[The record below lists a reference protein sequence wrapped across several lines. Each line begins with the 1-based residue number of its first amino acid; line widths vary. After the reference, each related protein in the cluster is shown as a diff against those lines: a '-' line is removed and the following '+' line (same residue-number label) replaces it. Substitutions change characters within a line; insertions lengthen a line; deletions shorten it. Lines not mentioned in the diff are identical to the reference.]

1 MYEIINY
8 AYKQNSFYYE
18 KRNSKQAIH
27 NIDELPVIC
36 KNDIKEN
43 YDMLIENIYGIE
55 NWEDILQDTTSGS
68 TGMYLKVFWQRKDYI
83 RSLIPVWI
91 LRKRYYNIL
100 PSSKLL
106 FTYSGQYKDN
116 TYECEKT
123 SIITDKR
130 KIGVSTD
137 VFNER
142 RLYEFYSCITDFGP
156 EWLIIQP
163 SMANILFECI
173 EKFGSKPFEKIR
185 YVEYTGEFL
194 TKETIRKTR
203 EVLQCDVGNLYGLTE
218 VNEVAFMCPQGNLH
232 CTESNVYVEIL
243 DENDREVPIGS
254 SGEICVTSL
263 TNFIMPFIRYKTG
276 DRGSLADS
284 CNCGCGNK
292 GKILNI
298 ERGRTSEFIVLET
311 GEKLSVNIFFDII
324 QFINEEVANS
334 IKQFQIVQEEVKKY
348 NVAFSLNKG
357 YITWKEIIMET
368 FVKQANEKGL
378 VNVSWE
384 FSFSY
389 DYLTTLPSGKLNFFY
404 SKL

>member
-142 RLYEFYSCITDFGP
+142 RLYEFY
-156 EWLIIQP
+156 
-163 SMANILFECI
+163 
-173 EKFGSKPFEKIR
+173 
-185 YVEYTGEFL
+185 
-194 TKETIRKTR
+194 
-203 EVLQCDVGNLYGLTE
+203 
-218 VNEVAFMCPQGNLH
+218 
-232 CTESNVYVEIL
+232 
-243 DENDREVPIGS
+243 
-254 SGEICVTSL
+254 
-263 TNFIMPFIRYKTG
+263 
-276 DRGSLADS
+276 
-284 CNCGCGNK
+284 
-292 GKILNI
+292 
-298 ERGRTSEFIVLET
+298 
-311 GEKLSVNIFFDII
+311 
-324 QFINEEVANS
+324 
-334 IKQFQIVQEEVKKY
+334 
-348 NVAFSLNKG
+348 
-357 YITWKEIIMET
+357 
-368 FVKQANEKGL
+368 
-378 VNVSWE
+378 
-384 FSFSY
+384 
-389 DYLTTLPSGKLNFFY
+389 
-404 SKL
+404 